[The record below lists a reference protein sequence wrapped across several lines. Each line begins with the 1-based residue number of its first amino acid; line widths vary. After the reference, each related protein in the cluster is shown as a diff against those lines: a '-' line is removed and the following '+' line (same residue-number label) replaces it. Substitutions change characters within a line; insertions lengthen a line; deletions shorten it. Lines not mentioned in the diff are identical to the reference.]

1 MAGIVWKVVYPKV
14 IGRSRHL
21 LQNKFFDQSIPSM
34 RNVDD
39 GEKQEKKTRKEK
51 KRKEWSTNV
60 VASQPLE
67 RIPTATPPASVK
79 ISALTAI

>member
-1 MAGIVWKVVYPKV
+1 MSNRISKVVYPKV
-14 IGRSRHL
+14 IGCSRHL
-21 LQNKFFDQSIPSM
+21 LLNKFFDQSIPSM

-67 RIPTATPPASVK
+67 RIPTATPPARVK

>member
-1 MAGIVWKVVYPKV
+1 MEV
-14 IGRSRHL
+14 L
-21 LQNKFFDQSIPSM
+21 M

-67 RIPTATPPASVK
+67 RIPTATPPARVK